1 MSAVAPIRGPVLE
14 RVEAALDR
22 HGSKRSG
29 RLRQCPAH
37 DDRNPSL
44 AVTEADGRVLLK
56 CHAGCETSA
65 VVAALGLELSDLFDE
80 PMAPNRAP
88 SNGRKATPR
97 IERVSPPKTH
107 RIYADLDAVRAAAGR
122 SAGGVVVDQYEYADE
137 SGRIVLVVFRIELP
151 DGGWKTFRQASPEGS
166 GWKFSADGVRLVPF
180 HLPQLIA
187 AAAAGDTIHIVEGEK
202 DVLAV
207 EQAMGVATCNAMGA
221 GKSVSQYVE
230 HFSGAYVVRIVADR
244 DDVGRKHAQAW
255 ADALRPIVNRVE
267 IVEAAAGKDAADHLE
282 AGFGLDAFVPV
293 DLRDATPYRLVPI
306 GEICPAIDSDFIVKG
321 VLDRGQLCAVIGA
334 PGSSKTFFT
343 LDLAIA
349 PASGTPW
356 RGHRTRRARVV
367 YVASEGARGIQ
378 NRIEAMRLR
387 RAFGDPKLI
396 SFFVVADVVRLTVDS
411 EDVDRLVESV
421 RAVVSPE
428 GVDLIVI
435 DTLSRSIA
443 GLDENSSEAM
453 TGAVAAADRL
463 RAELGAAVLLVHH
476 QGKDETRGARG
487 HSSLKAALDVEIEV
501 KKLGGDTFSATLS
514 KSRDYE
520 TGRTWLHRLEPVE
533 IGIDADGDPVTSCV
547 VIAEDGV
554 EPAQKTRLNVNEQR
568 THEALCALLRVA
580 AGTSLEPPEAVLKA
594 DLHDYV
600 EKRCGVS
607 RDLRRGVV
615 RKGLEGLKKKNL
627 VAVEGDRVFLL
638 GGDA

>member
-1 MSAVAPIRGPVLE
+1 MA
-14 RVEAALDR
+14 
-22 HGSKRSG
+22 
-29 RLRQCPAH
+29 
-37 DDRNPSL
+37 
-44 AVTEADGRVLLK
+44 
-56 CHAGCETSA
+56 
-65 VVAALGLELSDLFDE
+65 DLFDE
-80 PMAPNRAP
+80 PRAMERTAT
-88 SNGRKATPR
+88 NGRKVA
-97 IERVSPPKTH
+97 PPM
-107 RIYADLDAVRAAAGR
+107 REAARYAYCDRAGEVISTTTRPEPIGITAGR
-122 SAGGVVVDQYEYADE
+122 SKEFRWDRGNPHVLYRLPEIVEADHVWL
-137 SGRIVLVVFRIELP
+137 G
-151 DGGWKTFRQASPEGS
+151 
-166 GWKFSADGVRLVPF
+166 
-180 HLPQLIA
+180 
-187 AAAAGDTIHIVEGEK
+187 EGEK
-202 DVLAV
+202 GADRMASILPPGHA
-207 EQAMGVATCNAMGA
+207 ATCTPAPTSKEWPAEFTPMLA
-221 GKSVSQYVE
+221 GKSVTI
-230 HFSGAYVVRIVADR
+230 VVDR
-244 DDVGRKHAQAW
+244 DDSGVKQARVAFEALRSAGVSVRCVQAAVTTEK
-255 ADALRPIVNRVE
+255 ADAF
-267 IVEAAAGKDAADHLE
+267 DHFE
-282 AGFGLDAFVPV
+282 AGFGLDDFVPL
-293 DLRDATPYRLVPI
+293 DLHDATPYRLVPI
-306 GEICPAIDSDFIVKG
+306 GEIRPAIDSDFIVKG
-321 VLDRGQLCAVIGA
+321 GLDRGQLGAVIGA

-349 PASGTPW
+349 PASGAPW

-387 RAFGDPKLI
+387 KAFGDPRLI

-411 EDVDRLVESV
+411 EDIDRLVESV
-421 RAVVSPE
+421 RAVVGRE

-463 RAELGAAVLLVHH
+463 RTELGAAVLLVHH
-476 QGKDETRGARG
+476 QGKDESRGARG

-533 IGIDADGDPVTSCV
+533 IGTDADGDAVTSCV
-547 VIAEDGV
+547 VVPESGA
-554 EPAQKTRLNVNEQR
+554 EPARSVRLNVNEQR
-568 THEALCALLRVA
+568 THEALRSLLGVA
-580 AGTSLEPPEAVLKA
+580 VGTSFETPEAVPKA